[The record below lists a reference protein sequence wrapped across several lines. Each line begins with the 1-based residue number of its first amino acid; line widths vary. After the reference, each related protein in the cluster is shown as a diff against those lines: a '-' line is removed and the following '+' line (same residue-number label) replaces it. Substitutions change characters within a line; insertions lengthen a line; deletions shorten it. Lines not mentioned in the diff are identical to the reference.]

1 MASMFFEESFYE
13 LTAIQYDPLA
23 NPGRYI
29 SPDHHVFEDR
39 FVRMPTAREDVDK
52 LVEEKFDVYCNYM
65 VHRAVTDR
73 LRGMNYTNV

>member
-1 MASMFFEESFYE
+1 MA
-13 LTAIQYDPLA
+13 TAC
-23 NPGRYI
+23 
-29 SPDHHVFEDR
+29 
-39 FVRMPTAREDVDK
+39 EDVDK